1 VRNSL
6 RLGLVLLVLAF
17 GVAACSS
24 NEKVGSGLQTNVTG
38 GNGQRLGE
46 RTTTTAPATTT
57 TGKPVATTAARPT
70 TTVAQAALEIHI
82 NEASPQFDPAV
93 GAVRVGSV
101 VRWINSGNKPHSV
114 ESDDP
119 GAFAS
124 PMIPPGGSWDFKTK
138 ATGSFNYTDG
148 TRPYAV
154 GQLQVS

>member
-1 VRNSL
+1 MKSL

-24 NEKVGSGLQTNVTG
+24 NEKVGTGLKTNVTG

-46 RTTTTAPATTT
+46 RTTTTQPATTT
-57 TGKPVATTAARPT
+57 TAKPVATTRPRPT
-70 TTVAQAALEIHI
+70 TTVAQASLVIHI
-82 NEASPQFDPAV
+82 NLNSPQFEPAV
-93 GAVRVGSV
+93 GAVRAGSV
-101 VRWINSGNKPHSV
+101 VRWTNSDSAPHSV

-119 GAFAS
+119 GAFTS

-138 ATGSFNYTDG
+138 ATGSFNYHDG

>member
-24 NEKVGSGLQTNVTG
+24 NEKVGTGLKTGVTG
-38 GNGQRLGE
+38 GSGQRLGE
-46 RTTTTAPATTT
+46 RTTTTTPATTT
-57 TGKPVATTAARPT
+57 TAKAVTTTRPRPT

-82 NEASPQFDPAV
+82 KAQSPQFDPAV
-93 GAVRVGSV
+93 GAVRAGSV
-101 VRWINSGNKPHSV
+101 VRWINSDSQPRSV

-119 GAFAS
+119 GVFTS

-138 ATGSFNYTDG
+138 STGSFNYHDG